1 MADRK
6 RRRTKRA
13 ERRPATVALTA
24 LCALLAL
31 VCGIFIY
38 KYYAERARTLDA
50 AERVLSLY
58 TPADAATA
66 GEATQ
71 AEATRAE
78 ATQAE
83 ATASEAQ
90 DISEIEP
97 DENTLVMHY
106 PERPSEVDEAFT
118 ELCKI
123 NPDTVGFISIPSH
136 TTPIDLVVVQRDNEY
151 YLDHD
156 FFGEKDKAGTLF
168 IDRANEI
175 WPQDQHM
182 IIYGHNMKNGTMF
195 ARLTKYDSIEY
206 ASVNPFVYFNTIYE
220 KGAYVVLAAIQLP
233 ARETL
238 TEQFNIR
245 TFIFGDTSF
254 NSFIYEI
261 GKRALYYTGVG
272 VESGDQLLSLVTCS
286 YSDDDERFIL
296 ITRRIRDGE
305 TEAALKKIIKH

>member
-1 MADRK
+1 MADKKRHSRK
-6 RRRTKRA
+6 QASRRSPT
-13 ERRPATVALTA
+13 TALII
-24 LCALLAL
+24 LCALLTL

-38 KYYAERARTLDA
+38 KYYSERARTLDT
-50 AERVLSLY
+50 EKRVMSLY
-58 TPADAATA
+58 APTDTATA
-66 GEATQ
+66 D
-71 AEATRAE
+71 
-78 ATQAE
+78 E
-83 ATASEAQ
+83 ATAEEASVSEATVPEIT
-90 DISEIEP
+90 DITEIVP
-97 DENTLVMHY
+97 DENTLVIHY
-106 PERPSEVDEAFT
+106 PVKPAVVDEAFT
-118 ELCKI
+118 ELYSA

-136 TTPIDLVVVQRDNEY
+136 TTPIDLVVVQRDNEF

-168 IDRANEI
+168 LDRANEI

-195 ARLTKYDSIEY
+195 ARLTKYKSIEY
-206 ASVNPFVYFNTIYE
+206 ASVNPFVYFDTIYE

-233 ARETL
+233 AKETL

-272 VESGDQLLSLVTCS
+272 VESGDKLLSLITCS

-296 ITRRIRDGE
+296 ITRRIRDDE
-305 TEAALKKIIKH
+305 TESALKKRIKH